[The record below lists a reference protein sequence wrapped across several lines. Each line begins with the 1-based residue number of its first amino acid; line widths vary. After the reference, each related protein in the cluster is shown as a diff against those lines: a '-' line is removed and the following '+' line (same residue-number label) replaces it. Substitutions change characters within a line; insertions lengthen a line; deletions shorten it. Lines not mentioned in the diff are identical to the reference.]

1 MAGKR
6 YFTLALLVLGVV
18 RHVEGA
24 NCVKNDACSCTYDDG
39 SGTVDFHELAGTS
52 GPRLFDQYD
61 NKRQFKYSYN
71 PCNPFT
77 EGSCSNVAVC
87 ESTVDASGA
96 TSFTTPAGTQ
106 ESATFT
112 DTGGQLKVV
121 YKTRPTEFNYQ
132 TTVTL
137 KCDASL
143 TGSPKFDIAGAV
155 TFNTVEMTMTH
166 ASLCAIVEGGGGLS
180 IGSILVIIF
189 FVGIIVY
196 FAAGIVFMVFV
207 KKESGPKI
215 VPNVNF
221 WTALPGYIKDGGLF
235 IYNSARG
242 NRGEYTQFGAEK

>member
-1 MAGKR
+1 MANKMH
-6 YFTLALLVLGVV
+6 FTSALLVLALV
-18 RHVEGA
+18 RYADGA
-24 NCVKNDACSCTYDDG
+24 NCVKNNACSCTYDDG
-39 SGTVDFHELAGTS
+39 SGTVDFQNLAGTS
-52 GPRLFDQYD
+52 GPRLLDQYD
-61 NKRQFKYSYN
+61 KNRQYKYSYN

-77 EGSCSNVAVC
+77 EQTCNNVAVC
-87 ESTVDASGA
+87 ESTVDASGS

-106 ESATFT
+106 DSATFT
-112 DTGGQLKVV
+112 TTGGQLKIV

-166 ASLCAIVEGGGGLS
+166 ASLCAIVEGGGGGLS
-180 IGSILVIIF
+180 IGSILIIIF

-196 FAAGIVFMVFV
+196 VAAGIVFMVFV

-221 WTALPGYIKDGGLF
+221 WTALPGYVKDGVLF
-235 IYNSARG
+235 VYNSVRG
-242 NRGEYTQFGAEK
+242 NRGEYTQFGEK